1 MPAKN
6 DICNMSLITHNISV
20 GRFLILGGG
29 GGGGGARFRILG
41 EGGGQGG
48 AKHYAGCKLIGDP
61 APNQCQIIT
70 FPDNIAK

>member
-29 GGGGGARFRILG
+29 GGGGGGQGSEYWGR
-41 EGGGQGG
+41 GGG
-48 AKHYAGCKLIGDP
+48 KV
-61 APNQCQIIT
+61 APNIMLAV
-70 FPDNIAK
+70 N

>member
-29 GGGGGARFRILG
+29 GGGGKVQNIGG
-41 EGGGQGG
+41 GGGGQGG

-70 FPDNIAK
+70 FPDTIAK